1 TQGTAAHAFTML
13 HDSEADAF
21 AAQLATFGNGTTLL
35 VDTYDITEGIA
46 TAVKV
51 SGGDLWAVRIDSGDL
66 GVLARQ
72 ARHQLDELG
81 ARGVKIVLSGELDEY
96 ALAAL
101 AAAPVDAYGVGTAL
115 VTGSGSP
122 TAGMV
127 YKLVEVDGRPVAK
140 RSPHKS
146 SRPGRKHAMRRHRP
160 SGTVTEE
167 VLRVWATPVPET
179 HDRLLQIPFMRAGRR
194 VPAVPTLEQAREHL
208 SRQLITLPWEG
219 LRLSAGEPAIGVTV
233 Q

>member
-1 TQGTAAHAFTML
+1 
-13 HDSEADAF
+13 
-21 AAQLATFGNGTTLL
+21 
-35 VDTYDITEGIA
+35 
-46 TAVKV
+46 
-51 SGGDLWAVRIDSGDL
+51 
-66 GVLARQ
+66 
-72 ARHQLDELG
+72 
-81 ARGVKIVLSGELDEY
+81 
-96 ALAAL
+96 ALAAT
-101 AAAPVDAYGVGTAL
+101 PVDAYGVGTAL

-140 RSPHKS
+140 RSQHKS
-146 SRPGRKHAMRRHRP
+146 SQPGRKQAMRRHKP
-160 SGTVTEE
+160 SGTATEE
-167 VLRVWATPVPET
+167 VLRVGAAPTPET

-194 VPAVPTLEQAREHL
+194 VAALPTLEQAREHL